1 MPEWIPEELAWA
13 MVRQREEDVRRLAGG
28 RWRKTARDARG
39 EGSPLAGSPPLVTGP
54 TWRQQPTTV
63 LAVEGLTKRYGLL
76 TAVDAISFTMAKGE
90 TFGILGPNGAG
101 KTTTLEMIEG
111 LSKPDEGRITFLGL
125 DATREKRKVQERT
138 GVQLQSQ
145 ALWPEL
151 TVEETLRAFQSLFP
165 RRTPVGEILERFAL
179 TDRRRTLVKALS
191 GGQKQRLSIATAMVN
206 DPEVVFLDE
215 PTTGLDPQAR
225 HAFWDLIREM
235 QRERKTVILTTHYM
249 EEAEALCDRVAIMDQ
264 GRIIALDAPRELVR
278 SLASDST
285 VECWFAGAMEQERLL
300 SLPAVRD
307 VRRDDGGFFLFTTN
321 VSATLAG
328 LMGLTDED
336 GERAQSLQVR
346 TATLE
351 DVFISLT
358 GRRLRD

>member
-1 MPEWIPEELAWA
+1 MSSADEAVASPAGARTAAGPE
-13 MVRQREEDVRRLAGG
+13 
-28 RWRKTARDARG
+28 
-39 EGSPLAGSPPLVTGP
+39 
-54 TWRQQPTTV
+54 TV
-63 LAVEGLTKRYGLL
+63 LSVEGLTKRYGSLV
-76 TAVDAISFTMAKGE
+76 AVDAISFQVRGGE

-111 LSKPDEGRITFLGL
+111 LRRPDAGRINLLGL
-125 DATREKRKVQERT
+125 DAVRKRRAVQQRI

-151 TVEETLRAFQSLFP
+151 TVEETLKTFRALF
-165 RRTPVGEILERFAL
+165 RRRVALEGLLERFLLA
-179 TDRRRTLVKALS
+179 DKRRSLVRELS
-191 GGQKQRLSIATAMVN
+191 GGQKQRLSVASALVN

-225 HAFWDLIREM
+225 HSFWDLIRDM
-235 QRERKTVILTTHYM
+235 RSQGKTVIVTTHYM

-264 GRIIALDAPRELVR
+264 GCIMALDTPRKLVR
-278 SLASDST
+278 GLAFDNT
-285 VECWFAGAMEQERLL
+285 VECTFDGPVERERLL
-300 SLPAVRD
+300 ALPAVRD
-307 VRRDDGGFFLFTTN
+307 VRSEDGAYFLFTN
-321 VSATLAG
+321 DVSATLTG
-328 LMGLTDED
+328 LMGLTDD
-336 GERAQSLQVR
+336 NGQRVQGLQVR